1 MSSSHMKRLAMPRSW
16 PLTRKTDIWISR
28 PLPSGHSIDRC
39 MAIGVVLRDVLGV
52 AKSMRE
58 AKRALATRRI
68 KIDGRVT
75 TNMRR
80 GVGIMDVLTVGD
92 ENYRCVL
99 DNNGKLRYASIPA
112 KEAGQ
117 KLCRIDGKNTIKGGV
132 TQLNLHDGRNILVDD
147 ANKYNTMDSLLL
159 DVESQKIK
167 KHLKF
172 ESGANCY
179 LIGGS
184 HVGSTAE
191 MNEYVVKRSSKDNE
205 VIFGDF
211 GTIVDHVFVVGDAGL
226 PLDEVNA

>member
-28 PLPSGHSIDRC
+28 PLPSGHPIDRC

>member
-1 MSSSHMKRLAMPRSW
+1 M
-16 PLTRKTDIWISR
+16 
-28 PLPSGHSIDRC
+28 
-39 MAIGVVLRDVLGV
+39 
-52 AKSMRE
+52 
-58 AKRALATRRI
+58 
-68 KIDGRVT
+68 
-75 TNMRR
+75 
-80 GVGIMDVLTVGD
+80 
-92 ENYRCVL
+92 
-99 DNNGKLRYASIPA
+99 RYASIPA

>member
-99 DNNGKLRYASIPA
+99 DSNGKLRYASIPA